1 MRVLV
6 AEEGYDTG
14 EPLTAPAVPFL
25 SSRFVSFVF
34 GAYITAVR

>member
-14 EPLTAPAVPFL
+14 DPLKAPAVPFL
-25 SSRFVSFVF
+25 S
-34 GAYITAVR
+34 

>member
-14 EPLTAPAVPFL
+14 DPLTAPAVPFL
-25 SSRFVSFVF
+25 S
-34 GAYITAVR
+34 